1 MEQHRTLA
9 CIAEG
14 ESVRVRSLEM
24 GGILRRRLS
33 DLGLIPGTEVTC
45 VRRGN
50 GLAAYRIFKDADAL
64 DRVRLGDLNPA
75 MLRTQSA
82 RGMVD
87 FAEGLYRDS
96 LAEA

>member
-45 VRRGN
+45 VRRGS
-50 GLAAYRIFKDADAL
+50 GLAAYRICGAVIAL
-64 DRVRLGDLNPA
+64 R
-75 MLRTQSA
+75 
-82 RGMVD
+82 
-87 FAEGLYRDS
+87 YRDAS
-96 LAEA
+96 GILIE